1 MKVERVHVIANPA
14 SGQPEPVLNTI
25 NSIFHPAGIDWDISI
40 TQKSGDAYRFAQ
52 EAAASGVDV
61 VASYGGDGTVMEVA
75 SGLIGT
81 NTPLAILPGGT
92 ANVVSVELGI
102 PQNLLEACQLVTNK
116 TNRVRAIDVGVSEGK
131 YFLHRIGLGMAAEK
145 VKGATRE
152 LKDRF
157 GVLAYTVAGLNVLK
171 DPPMAHYRFTLDGK
185 MIEANGIS
193 CIVANSGNMG
203 VQGFSV
209 AKNVSISDGLLDVLL
224 VRDRG
229 LVSVASSAAS
239 IAELTLNTDALH
251 HWQAR
256 NIIID
261 ADPPQSTQ
269 GDGEVW
275 GETPIHISVL
285 PQAVNVIVSSPA

>member
-1 MKVERVHVIANPA
+1 MKRVHVIINPA

-25 NSIFHPAGIDWDISI
+25 NSVFYPAGIDWDISI
-40 TQKSGDAYRFAQ
+40 TQKSGDATRFAQ

-61 VASYGGDGTVMEVA
+61 VAVYGGDGTVMEIA

-81 NTPLAILPGGT
+81 DTPMAIMPGGT

-102 PQNLLEACQLVTNK
+102 PKNLLEACELIASK
-116 TNRVRAIDVGVSEGK
+116 TSGIRAIDVGISEGK
-131 YFLHRIGLGMAAEK
+131 HFLHRIGLGMAAEK

-152 LKDRF
+152 MKDRF
-157 GVLAYTVAGLNVLK
+157 GVLAYTIAGLNVLK
-171 DPPMAHYRFTLDGK
+171 NPPMAHYRFTLDGK
-185 MIEANGIS
+185 TIEANGIS

-209 AKNVSISDGLLDVLL
+209 ARDVSISDGLLDVFL

-239 IAELTLNTDALH
+239 IADLTLNTDALH

-256 NIIID
+256 DIIID

-275 GETPIHISVL
+275 GETPIRISVL
-285 PQAVNVIVSSPA
+285 PQAVNVIIDSL